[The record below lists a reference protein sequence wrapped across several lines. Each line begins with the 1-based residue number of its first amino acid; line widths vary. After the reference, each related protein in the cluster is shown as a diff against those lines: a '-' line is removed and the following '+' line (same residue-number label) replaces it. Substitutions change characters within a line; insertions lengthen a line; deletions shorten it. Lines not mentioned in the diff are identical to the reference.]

1 MNARMQPSQSA
12 HELLKGASERIEKRR
27 KADATIRLLDS
38 RGRPVRNRQVQVE
51 FVRHAFLFGA
61 NIFPLYDFEGAQHE
75 TYGRRFREVL
85 NYATLGFYWGAY
97 EPEQGTRW
105 YGTRST
111 PAGRRTTPTL

>member
-51 FVRHAFLFGA
+51 FVQHAFLFGA
-61 NIFPLYDFEGAQHE
+61 NIFPLYDFRRRPARDLRATVPRRAELRDAGLLL
-75 TYGRRFREVL
+75 GRV
-85 NYATLGFYWGAY
+85 
-97 EPEQGTRW
+97 
-105 YGTRST
+105 
-111 PAGRRTTPTL
+111 